1 MWMSS
6 FFFII
11 CTISKLHHSAHRAN
25 SDFFFFFSKGA
36 DSKPTLPFS
45 SFSLPLRAGR
55 TEGRR
60 RKWCPSALWS
70 PDAIMSL
77 LMSNKSFLPLTAG
90 CVDVQY
96 IVLIV
101 NTSCGFRM
109 IDNWFWLHANLKQ
122 SNKKKNYVVLYFVW
136 MYICICKQI
145 NEYIWKWARRVK
157 LHTSESVFGVGG
169 RAPEG
174 RRDPILGVPALGPTP
189 SALDNWNGVIKTGYF
204 GSRKVEI
211 LTLRLVSGYVYC

>member
-1 MWMSS
+1 MERTADQRLSQLRLHKLAGTLFPCVS
-6 FFFII
+6 APLANQVDVDVII
-11 CTISKLHHSAHRAN
+11 FLHHMYNKQTSPLSAQSEFR
-25 SDFFFFFSKGA
+25 FFFFFSKGA

-122 SNKKKNYVVLYFVW
+122 SNKKKI
-136 MYICICKQI
+136 M
-145 NEYIWKWARRVK
+145 
-157 LHTSESVFGVGG
+157 
-169 RAPEG
+169 
-174 RRDPILGVPALGPTP
+174 
-189 SALDNWNGVIKTGYF
+189 
-204 GSRKVEI
+204 
-211 LTLRLVSGYVYC
+211 